1 MFTPKNEMTE
11 NRTTWW
17 IYIVCCADDSLYTG
31 ITTDLE
37 RRIAE
42 HNDSKKGAKYTRSKR
57 PVKLVF
63 SENHPD
69 RSSASKREYSI
80 KKMSRSNKLKLIR
93 TE

>member
-1 MFTPKNEMTE
+1 MTE
-11 NRTTWW
+11 NKTTWW
-17 IYIVCCADDSLYTG
+17 VYIVCCADDSLYTG

-69 RSSASKREYSI
+69 RSSASKREYRI
-80 KKMSRSNKLKLIR
+80 KKMSRTNKLKLIQ